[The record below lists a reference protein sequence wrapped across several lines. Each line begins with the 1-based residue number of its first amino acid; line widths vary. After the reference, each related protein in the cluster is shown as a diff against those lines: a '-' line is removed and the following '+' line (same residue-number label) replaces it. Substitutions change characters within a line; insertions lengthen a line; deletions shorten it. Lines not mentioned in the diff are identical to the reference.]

1 MADFECE
8 QYQILISRRL
18 DGELTAD
25 EREALQAHLSS
36 CPDCARLYAAFSA
49 VSDTLRSDLEEP
61 PSALRENVMGA
72 VRAKKG
78 DIVRLRRR
86 RVRLTA
92 LAACLAL
99 LVLGSAGLGL
109 FSRSGGMTAAST
121 SAAYGKSTS
130 GGDTET
136 AADAAGNNLMTT
148 GGAESAN
155 GPEFTAKSGPDTAAP
170 AVTSGPDT
178 AAPAVVSGPDTATPA
193 VISGPD
199 GSCRTADADTTARLD
214 DLLAYAGDAAAPSDT
229 AGAYTVSLPD
239 RGTLTVVP
247 DGDKLLCQ
255 SDSADSWYL
264 AAGSAADLQSLLQ
277 ELDSVN

>member
-109 FSRSGGMTAAST
+109 FSRSGGRIAANT
-121 SAAYGKSTS
+121 PAAYGKSTS
-130 GGDTET
+130 GGNTEA
-136 AADAAGNNLMTT
+136 AADAAENNLMTT
-148 GGAESAN
+148 GSAEPSN
-155 GPEFTAKSGPDTAAP
+155 GPEFAAKSGQDTAA
-170 AVTSGPDT
+170 
-178 AAPAVVSGPDTATPA
+178 PA

-199 GSCRTADADTTARLD
+199 GSCRTADTDTAARLD
-214 DLLAYAGDAAAPSDT
+214 GLLAYAGDAAAPSDT

-277 ELDSVN
+277 ELDSAN

>member
-8 QYQILISRRL
+8 QFQILISRGL

-25 EREALQAHLSS
+25 EREALEAHLAS

-61 PSALRENVMGA
+61 PAALRENVMGA

-92 LAACLAL
+92 LAACLTL
-99 LVLGSAGLGL
+99 LVLGSAGLGI
-109 FSRSGGMTAAST
+109 FSRGGGMTAASP
-121 SAAYGKSTS
+121 SAAYGRSAS
-130 GGDTET
+130 GGDTGA
-136 AADAAGNNLMTT
+136 AADAAENNLMTT
-148 GGAESAN
+148 DSAEPAGGKEFAAKN
-155 GPEFTAKSGPDTAAP
+155 GQDTSAP
-170 AVTSGPDT
+170 AAISGQN
-178 AAPAVVSGPDTATPA
+178 AADAAVVS
-193 VISGPD
+193 SPD
-199 GSCRTADADTTARLD
+199 GSCLTADADTTARLD

-255 SDSADSWYL
+255 SAPADSWYL
-264 AAGSAADLQSLLQ
+264 AAGSAADLQALLQ
-277 ELDSVN
+277 ELDSAN

>member
-1 MADFECE
+1 
-8 QYQILISRRL
+8 
-18 DGELTAD
+18 
-25 EREALQAHLSS
+25 
-36 CPDCARLYAAFSA
+36 
-49 VSDTLRSDLEEP
+49 
-61 PSALRENVMGA
+61 
-72 VRAKKG
+72 
-78 DIVRLRRR
+78 
-86 RVRLTA
+86 
-92 LAACLAL
+92 
-99 LVLGSAGLGL
+99 
-109 FSRSGGMTAAST
+109 MTAAST

>member
-25 EREALQAHLSS
+25 EREALQAHLAS

-109 FSRSGGMTAAST
+109 FSRSGGRIAANT

-148 GGAESAN
+148 DSAESAN
-155 GPEFTAKSGPDTAAP
+155 GAEFTAK
-170 AVTSGPDT
+170 SGPDT

-264 AAGSAADLQSLLQ
+264 ATGSAADLQSLLQ